1 MFAPLI
7 SQFENLLHEL
17 NQKLD
22 RILDLLEEG
31 NT

>member
-7 SQFENLLHEL
+7 SQFESLLHEL

-22 RILDLLEEG
+22 RILVLMEEG